1 MPENASTDELRA
13 LLGYQRLEME
23 GLKAGLEAQK
33 LADRMVVPD
42 MRDAALLEFQGRSR
56 LPQ

>member
-1 MPENASTDELRA
+1 MDELRA
-13 LLGYQRLEME
+13 LLGCQRLEME